1 MAPAKKAQNTGT
13 ITTSTAVVVDEP
25 AVEKTPGELAVEAAE
40 AAAIRASLLK
50 EAVPER
56 LLVKQYRVMVDGI
69 VAGDEQQALG
79 ISVLKDLVTR
89 ADIENAGADFAW
101 LLKTGA
107 IEEAGYGN

>member
-1 MAPAKKAQNTGT
+1 MPRGVKT
-13 ITTSTAVVVDEP
+13 VVEP
-25 AVEKTPGELAVEAAE
+25 VEEKTPGEIAVEEAE
-40 AAAIRASLLK
+40 AKARIATLTR